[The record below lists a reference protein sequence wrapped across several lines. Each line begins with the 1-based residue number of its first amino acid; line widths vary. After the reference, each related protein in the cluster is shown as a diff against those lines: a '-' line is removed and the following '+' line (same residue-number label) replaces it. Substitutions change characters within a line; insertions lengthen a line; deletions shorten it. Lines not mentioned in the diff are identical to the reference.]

1 MNNRAKLG
9 GGSYNGFFAECTIQ
23 GNYATNNGGGVFD
36 GGPIQSSASSNNVI
50 VGNSAVFE
58 GGGAFGGNWQRC
70 TIRSNSAGNGG
81 GLSSARLDHSVVL
94 NNTAKTNG
102 GGVYLTPFDNC
113 LFTGNEA
120 ERGGAA
126 YNANQQVSVSTI
138 SGNSA
143 SISGGGIFAGGMQ
156 LRGSI
161 VYFNTAPTAPNYT
174 GTVNTFSCLT
184 PLPAGTGNIDGD
196 PAFIDP
202 ANGNFRLQT
211 NSPCFNTGGGPSSP
225 TDLDDRPRF
234 VGGHIDMGAYEF
246 QGPGVGEFTDW
257 LQQNGLPTSG
267 SADHQDTDEDRMDN
281 WQEWIAGTSPTNA
294 ASLLQMYSP
303 SNSVNGITVTWQSVP
318 GKTYFLERSSDLAA
332 QPAFSSIESNLVGQ
346 AGFTSFTDSTATN
359 YNSYFYRVGVQ

>member
-1 MNNRAKLG
+1 M
-9 GGSYNGFFAECTIQ
+9 IQ
-23 GNYATNNGGGVFD
+23 GNFATNNGGGIYYLTQPASLV
-36 GGPIQSSASSNNVI
+36 SSNTLI
-50 VGNSAVFE
+50 LANSALVD
-58 GGGAFGGNWQRC
+58 GGGAFGGNWLNC
-70 TIRSNSAGNGG
+70 TISSNSSGRNGG
-81 GLSSARLDHSVVL
+81 GACDVSLDHCQVL
-94 NNTAKTNG
+94 NNIAATNG
-102 GGVYLTPFDNC
+102 GGVISGQLKNC
-113 LFTGNEA
+113 LLTGNHA
-120 ERGGAA
+120 QRGGAA
-126 YNANQQVSVSTI
+126 YNGNFQPIYTSTI
-138 SGNSA
+138 TGNSA
-143 SISGGGIFAGGMQ
+143 SDSGGGIFAVGGMQ
-156 LRGSI
+156 LMGSI

-174 GTVNTFSCLT
+174 GTINSFSCLT

-211 NSPCFNTGGGPSSP
+211 NSPCINTGGGPSSP

-267 SADHQDTDEDRMDN
+267 SADHQDTDTDRMDN

-303 SNSVNGITVTWQSVP
+303 SNSLEGITVTWQSVP
-318 GKTYFLERSSDLAA
+318 GKTYFLQRSSDLAT

-359 YNSYFYRVGVQ
+359 HSACFYRVGVQ